1 MARDASPF
9 HRKHQNTPDTE
20 YNQICCW
27 LDILVVLIVLFV
39 IGLSAT
45 LSFEGDGYTTKW
57 ALRGLLLRR
66 MASRGVR
73 HLTVDAGTTVGA
85 FIRAFPDA
93 HSNLM
98 KLFGTRRSHR
108 DTVKSVAEELGV
120 PTPWCPELWSMYTC
134 FLNTS
139 MGVCTKFLQQ
149 HVSSIDREVW
159 FEIEFFCCRIGWPD

>member
-20 YNQICCW
+20 CNQICCW

-39 IGLSAT
+39 AGLCAT

-85 FIRAFPDA
+85 FVRAFPDA

-98 KLFGTRRSHR
+98 KLFGTRRAHR
-108 DTVKSVAEELGV
+108 DTVKSVAEELGL
-120 PTPWCPELWSMYTC
+120 PTPWCPELWSMYMC

-149 HVSSIDREVW
+149 HVSSMKDRSRDMV
-159 FEIEFFCCRIGWPD
+159 

>member
-1 MARDASPF
+1 MSGEETFAALGEKRIQYFMARDASPF
-9 HRKHQNTPDTE
+9 HRKHQNTPD
-20 YNQICCW
+20 
-27 LDILVVLIVLFV
+27 ILVVLIVLFV
-39 IGLSAT
+39 TGLCSPRT
-45 LSFEGDGYTTKW
+45 VSFEGDGYTTKW
-57 ALRGLLLRR
+57 ALRGFLLRR

-93 HSNLM
+93 HSNLL
-98 KLFGTRRSHR
+98 KLFGTRRAHR
-108 DTVKSVAEELGV
+108 DTLKSVAEELGL

-149 HVSSIDREVW
+149 HVSSMKDRSRDMV
-159 FEIEFFCCRIGWPD
+159 